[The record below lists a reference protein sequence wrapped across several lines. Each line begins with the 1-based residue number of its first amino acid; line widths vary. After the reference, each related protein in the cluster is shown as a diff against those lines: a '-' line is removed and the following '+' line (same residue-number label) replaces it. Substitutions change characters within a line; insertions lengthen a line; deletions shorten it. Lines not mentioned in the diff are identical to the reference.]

1 MCLFSNSI
9 YICVLFCT
17 ISMLIFPISVII
29 KRSLPPRFSTSKSDK
44 AKWHQGERISFYDRT
59 RFVFLAR
66 HLLTS
71 SALTLTNT
79 LELHDF
85 NVIHVFDPTWSPG
98 WSNSNTISVT
108 ITNTTE
114 SISNNV
120 ISSHM
125 PFYPGPAITAFCNL
139 CKQDSRHDFQQYPE
153 DKWHQ

>member
-9 YICVLFCT
+9 YTCVLFCT
-17 ISMLIFPISVII
+17 ISMLIFPITVII

-59 RFVFLAR
+59 RFVFLVR

-79 LELHDF
+79 LECDSC
-85 NVIHVFDPTWSPG
+85 VWSHLVSW
-98 WSNSNTISVT
+98 WSNSKTISVT
-108 ITNTTE
+108 ITNITE
-114 SISNNV
+114 SISNV
-120 ISSHM
+120 ILSCM